1 MCCLVVSRRN
11 IFNYV
16 IIVVFMYNVFIW
28 LFGKL
33 FIEIFFNVFNFLIID
48 VSKVD
53 EVSSYFVGWIVMV
66 RFFM

>member
-16 IIVVFMYNVFIW
+16 IIVVFMYNAFIW

>member
-1 MCCLVVSRRN
+1 MVVSRRN
-11 IFNYV
+11 IFNYA
-16 IIVVFMYNVFIW
+16 IIAVFTYNAFIR

-53 EVSSYFVGWIVMV
+53 EVSSYFVGRIVTA
-66 RFFM
+66 RFFT

>member
-1 MCCLVVSRRN
+1 MRSLAVSRRN

-48 VSKVD
+48 VSKVN
-53 EVSSYFVGWIVMV
+53 EVSSYFVGWIIMV

>member
-1 MCCLVVSRRN
+1 MCSLVVSRRN

-48 VSKVD
+48 VSKVN
-53 EVSSYFVGWIVMV
+53 EVSSYFVGWIIMV